1 MLYLLA
7 SIPSD
12 DEEDQDEEAYDS
24 ENEAIDDDDLKN
36 DPDYVLPEG
45 ADDDEE
51 ETLNKTTRDYKWL
64 TQKELADIWWV
75 ILGINFWFHT

>member
-24 ENEAIDDDDLKN
+24 ENEAIDDDDHKN

-45 ADDDEE
+45 ADDNDEE

-64 TQKELADIWWV
+64 TQKELADIW
-75 ILGINFWFHT
+75 

>member
-7 SIPSD
+7 SIPCD

>member
-64 TQKELADIWWV
+64 TQKELADIW
-75 ILGINFWFHT
+75 

>member
-64 TQKELADIWWV
+64 TQKELGDIW
-75 ILGINFWFHT
+75 